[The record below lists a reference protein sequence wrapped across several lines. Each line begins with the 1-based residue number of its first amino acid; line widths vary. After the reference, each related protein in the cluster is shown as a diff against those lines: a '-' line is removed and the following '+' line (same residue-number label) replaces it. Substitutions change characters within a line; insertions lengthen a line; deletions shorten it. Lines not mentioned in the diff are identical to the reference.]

1 MPVLAT
7 LEPATLAV
15 EPGQQASLTVKLRN
29 QGAIVDRFD
38 LSIVGPLAQW
48 ARADPPVLSLF
59 PGQDGVA
66 TITFAPP
73 RAAFPR
79 AGTFPFGV
87 RVKAAAEPTGG
98 AVEEGRVTVSP
109 FADATAEIV
118 PVTSRG
124 SKTGRHEVVVTN
136 NGNAPVAVVVGAV
149 DPDRLVDFQVLP
161 DRFVI
166 GPGEGGSASV
176 RATARDTFWTGSKVP
191 HPFNVEVK
199 PGDAPAI
206 PLRASL
212 EQGPILPRW
221 VPVAAGLAL
230 AGLVAV
236 FALARMSGP
245 GGPITGAGES
255 TGPGVTASPSAN
267 ASAGSSQQAGQ
278 GSGGPGASASG
289 GAGGGGG
296 GSPTPAPS
304 PTPGP
309 FVLTVVGDSIQ
320 TGGALAVNCP
330 PQPRNSNCLKQA
342 LDTVRALTTSLGG
355 PYGGR
360 GIVSPTDTSVAQTL
374 PVIMS
379 RDVAFPFVAQDGA
392 VTDQT
397 PTIVIDLAPLLASPP
412 GFAYAVVDSSVGP
425 RRFVLPDQLA
435 RQLLDILYTPNPDM
449 VNPMPSRSIPPFFVN
464 FDPGDLQFNFQF
476 STPSP

>member
-1 MPVLAT
+1 MPVIAT
-7 LEPATLAV
+7 LEPATLTV
-15 EPGQQASLTVKLRN
+15 EPGQQASALIKLRN

-48 ARADPPVLSLF
+48 AKANPPFLSLF
-59 PGQDGVA
+59 PGQDGQA

-79 AGTFPFGV
+79 AGAFPFGV
-87 RVKAAAEPTGG
+87 RVKAAAEPAGG

-109 FADATAEIV
+109 FSDATAEIV

-124 SKTGRHEVVVTN
+124 TRTGRHDVIVTN
-136 NGNAPVAVVVGAV
+136 NGNGPVAVVVGAV
-149 DPDRLVDFQVLP
+149 DPDRLVDFQVQP
-161 DRFVI
+161 ERFVI
-166 GPGEGGSASV
+166 GPGEGGSTSV

-206 PLRASL
+206 ALRASL
-212 EQGPILPRW
+212 EQGPMLPRW
-221 VPVAAGLAL
+221 VPVAGGLAL
-230 AGLVAV
+230 AALVAAL
-236 FALARMSGP
+236 ALARMGAP

-267 ASAGSSQQAGQ
+267 ASAGPSQLANG
-278 GSGGPGASASG
+278 GSGGPSASASG

-309 FVLTVVGDSIQ
+309 FVLTIAGDSVQ
-320 TGGALAVNCP
+320 TGGALSVNCP
-330 PQPRNSNCLKQA
+330 PQPTNSNCLKQA

-360 GIVSPTDTSVAQTL
+360 GIVNPDDTAVAQTL

-379 RDVAFPFVAQDGA
+379 RNIAFPFIAQDGA

-397 PTIVIDLAPLLASPP
+397 PTIVIDLAPLLANPP
-412 GFAYAVVDSSVGP
+412 GFAYAVVDSSAGP

-435 RQLLDILYTPNPDM
+435 RQLLEILYTPNPDM

-464 FDPGDLQFNFQF
+464 FDPGDLVFDFQF

>member
-15 EPGQQASLTVKLRN
+15 DPGQQAALTIKLRN

-38 LSIVGPLAQW
+38 LAIVGPLAQW
-48 ARADPPVLSLF
+48 ARAEPPFLSLF
-59 PGQDGVA
+59 PGQDGQA

-73 RAAFPR
+73 RAPFPR
-79 AGTFPFGV
+79 AGAFPFGV
-87 RVKAAAEPTGG
+87 HVKAAADPSGG
-98 AVEEGRVTVSP
+98 AVEEGRITLNP
-109 FADATAEIV
+109 FTDATAEIV
-118 PVTSRG
+118 PATSRG
-124 SKTGRHEVVVTN
+124 SKTGRHDVLVDN
-136 NGNAPVAVVVGAV
+136 NGNAPVEVVVGAV
-149 DPDRLVDFQVLP
+149 DPDRLVDFQVQP
-161 DRFVI
+161 GQVVI
-166 GPGEGGSASV
+166 GPGERSSV
-176 RATARDTFWTGSKVP
+176 SIRATARDTFWTGSKVP

-199 PGDAPAI
+199 PGRSAAI

-212 EQGPILPRW
+212 LQGPLLPRW

-230 AGLVAV
+230 AAIVAA
-236 FALARMSGP
+236 FALARMGGP

-255 TGPGVTASPSAN
+255 NGPGVTASPSAN
-267 ASAGSSQQAGQ
+267 PSAGGSQLAG
-278 GSGGPGASASG
+278 GSGGPSAPASG

-296 GSPTPAPS
+296 SPSPAPS

-330 PQPRNSNCLKQA
+330 PKPKDSDCLRQA
-342 LDTVRALTTSLGG
+342 LDTVRALATSLGG
-355 PYGGR
+355 PFGGR
-360 GIVSPTDTSVAQTL
+360 GIVSPQDTAVAQTL
-374 PVIMS
+374 PVILS
-379 RDVAFPFVAQDGA
+379 RDVPFPFVAQDGA

-397 PTIVIDLAPLLASPP
+397 PEIVIDLAPLLANPP

-435 RQLLDILYTPNPDM
+435 RQLLEILYTPNPNM
-449 VNPMPSRSIPPFFVN
+449 VEPMPSRSIPPFFVN
-464 FDPGDLQFNFQF
+464 FDPGDLVFDFQF
-476 STPSP
+476 STPTP

>member
-1 MPVLAT
+1 MPVIAT
-7 LEPATLAV
+7 LEPTTLTV
-15 EPGQQASLTVKLRN
+15 EPGQQASTLIKLRN

-38 LSIVGPLAQW
+38 LSIVGPLAGW
-48 ARADPPVLSLF
+48 VRADPPFLSLF
-59 PGQDGVA
+59 PGQDGQA

-79 AGTFPFGV
+79 AGAFPFGV

-109 FADATAEIV
+109 FSDATAEIV
-118 PVTSRG
+118 PVTSRA
-124 SKTGRHEVVVTN
+124 SKTGRHEVIVN
-136 NGNAPVAVVVGAV
+136 NKGNAPVAVVVGAV
-149 DPDRLVDFQVLP
+149 DPDRLVDFQVQP
-161 DRFVI
+161 ERFVI
-166 GPGEGGSASV
+166 GPGEAGSASV

-199 PGDAPAI
+199 PGDAPSI

-212 EQGPILPRW
+212 EQGPMLPRW
-221 VPVAAGLAL
+221 VPVAGGLAL
-230 AGLVAV
+230 AALIAA
-236 FALARMSGP
+236 FALARMGAPSGP
-245 GGPITGAGES
+245 VTGAGES
-255 TGPGVTASPSAN
+255 TGPGVTASPSAS
-267 ASAGSSQQAGQ
+267 ASAASSQQAGQ
-278 GSGGPGASASG
+278 GSGGPGASASA
-289 GAGGGGG
+289 GAGGGG
-296 GSPTPAPS
+296 GSPTPTPS

-309 FVLTVVGDSIQ
+309 FVLTIAGDSVQ
-320 TGGALAVNCP
+320 TGGALSVNCP
-330 PQPRNSNCLKQA
+330 PQPKDSNCLKQA

-360 GIVSPTDTSVAQTL
+360 GIVNPADTAVAQTL

-425 RRFVLPDQLA
+425 RRFVLPDPLA

-464 FDPGDLQFNFQF
+464 FDPGDLVFDFQF
-476 STPSP
+476 STPTP